1 MTMQAS
7 EYRERLLA
15 QGCEEGVADVVL
27 ALANAVR
34 DDAVAEAIMKAG
46 EQIGHSEQLLSERLN
61 GHAEKNEGQFSA
73 VMSTI
78 RETASDLT
86 ATFERRFAELSERI
100 GVLEG
105 RIGKFEGLIGRL
117 QGEIAEL
124 RGEIAELRGELA
136 GQKGEIAAIE
146 ARLQASVNR
155 AAFGLAALMIGLT
168 GVVAGLAAAGVF
180 G

>member
-86 ATFERRFAELSERI
+86 ATFERRFAELSDRI
-100 GVLEG
+100 GALEG
-105 RIGKFEGLIGRL
+105 MIGRL
-117 QGEIAEL
+117 QGEIAGQKGEL
-124 RGEIAELRGELA
+124 AELRGELA

>member
-1 MTMQAS
+1 MAVRAS

-27 ALANAVR
+27 ALADAVR

-46 EQIGHSEQLLSERLN
+46 EQIGHSEQLLGERLN

-73 VMSTI
+73 AMSAI
-78 RETASDLT
+78 RETASDLI

-100 GVLEG
+100 GVIEG
-105 RIGKFEGLIGRL
+105 MMGRL
-117 QGEIAEL
+117 QGETAEL
-124 RGEIAELRGELA
+124 RGEIA

-146 ARLQASVNR
+146 ARLQGAVNR